1 LNLKYNILW
10 FEDDPEV
17 VETQVGPEIKTHLE
31 QLGFEYLCTHKEEGE
46 NLDVITNDKKFDLIL
61 TDLNLE
67 EDEIGKRIVE
77 RIRNDKIYTEV
88 ILYSQNANAITKII
102 NDPDHLIERVSFAV
116 GIDNLANRANRI
128 IDLTLKKV
136 QDVTNM
142 RGLVIASA
150 IDLEIMMEELIK
162 DFFTLVG
169 NKAEDQKREE
179 ILKSI
184 YDNKIKR
191 DKEYLEEIMKLDHTN
206 IDLLL
211 EKGILTASN
220 IYDAIMTALKIVDQG
235 ISAQLKGLKDKVEQE
250 NIGIRRKNIKDLR
263 DKLQRFQSDIISLR
277 NTLAHVKEEINAEGI
292 PYLKNQRVNGEI
304 ILFDDNKYIAIR
316 KNFLN
321 YSQIMVEIKAIL
333 N

>member
-1 LNLKYNILW
+1 
-10 FEDDPEV
+10 
-17 VETQVGPEIKTHLE
+17 
-31 QLGFEYLCTHKEEGE
+31 
-46 NLDVITNDKKFDLIL
+46 
-61 TDLNLE
+61 
-67 EDEIGKRIVE
+67 
-77 RIRNDKIYTEV
+77 
-88 ILYSQNANAITKII
+88 
-102 NDPDHLIERVSFAV
+102 
-116 GIDNLANRANRI
+116 
-128 IDLTLKKV
+128 
-136 QDVTNM
+136 M

-191 DKEYLEEIMKLDHTN
+191 DKEYLDEIMKFNHTN

-235 ISAQLKGLKDKVEQE
+235 ISAQLEGLKDKVEQE
-250 NIGIRRKNIKDLR
+250 NIGIKRKNIKDLR
-263 DKLQRFQSDIISLR
+263 DKLQRFQNDIISLR
-277 NTLAHVKEEINAEGI
+277 NTLAHVKEEINAEGV
-292 PYLKNQRVNGEI
+292 PYLKNKRVNGEI
-304 ILFDDNKYIAIR
+304 ILFDDNKYIEIR
-316 KNFLN
+316 KNFQN
-321 YSQIMVEIKAIL
+321 YYQIMVEIKAIL

>member
-1 LNLKYNILW
+1 MNLKYNILW
-10 FEDDPEV
+10 FEDDPDV
-17 VETQVGPEIKTHLE
+17 VENQVGPEIKAHLE
-31 QLGFEYLCTHKEEGE
+31 QLGFEYLCTHKEEGK
-46 NLDVITNDKKFDLIL
+46 NLDVITDDKKFDLIL

-67 EDEIGKRIVE
+67 EEEIGKIIID
-77 RIRNDKIYTEV
+77 RIREDRIYTEV
-88 ILYSQNANAITKII
+88 ILYSQNANAINKII
-102 NDPDHLIERVSFAV
+102 TDPDRLIERVSFAV
-116 GIDNLANRANRI
+116 GTDNLARRATRI

-169 NKAEDQKREE
+169 NSAEDQKREE

-191 DKEYLEEIMKLDHTN
+191 DKEYLDEIMKLDHTN

-235 ISAQLKGLKDKVEQE
+235 ISAQLKGLKDKAEQE
-250 NIGIRRKNIKDLR
+250 NIGIKRKSIKDLR
-263 DKLQRFQSDIISLR
+263 DKLQLYHRDIINLR
-277 NTLAHVKEEINAEGI
+277 NTLAHVKEEINDQGI
-292 PYLKNQRVNGEI
+292 PFLKNQKVNGDI
-304 ILFDDNKYIAIR
+304 ILFDDNKYVEIR
-316 KNFLN
+316 KNFLS
-321 YSQIMVEIKAIL
+321 YSKIMVEIKSIL